1 MALLDYTK
9 FNNRG
14 MTCCLRYF
22 DDTAVLT
29 IICAGYRIDV
39 YGPSTIGTVYT
50 GGRLDTVIDAMPRPG
65 ADVSALFAGD
75 TMGIGPKYTMPI
87 INALKI
93 ADNLS
98 GDIYG

>member
-9 FNNRG
+9 FKDRG
-14 MTCCLRYF
+14 MTCDLRYYG
-22 DDTAVLT
+22 DTAVLT
-29 IICAGYRIDV
+29 IVCAGYRVDI
-39 YGPSTIGTVYT
+39 YGPSTIGAVYT

-75 TMGIGPKYTMPI
+75 TLGIGPKYTKPI
-87 INALKI
+87 ISAMKE
-93 ADNLS
+93 ADKLP